1 MYFEVFCVST
11 AAHHSS
17 VILDALRLLDFSC
30 WTLLGALCL
39 DPILCVC
46 HSGADPFGN
55 GSIEFAT
62 CDSLGSLPDLH

>member
-46 HSGADPFGN
+46 HSGADHFAN
-55 GSIEFAT
+55 GSI
-62 CDSLGSLPDLH
+62 